1 MVVCEDCGKSF
12 TRVDNLK
19 RHQRLSCI
27 GKRIKLDAP
36 QIPKAVKCEACDDYV
51 NRQCYSA
58 HLRSNAHKRNAFVII
73 DDGVERIAGAF
84 GDKIVSYRISE
95 EGFFVDLDEFSHRI
109 REKIL
114 NLIQSAI
121 DIHRNVKLNMECFGL
136 YFLQSKE
143 DCEIKS
149 FNTKNKVV
157 SLASDLYKIY
167 KEFIDEISSKMSEFQ
182 ERDSGWTLMQIL
194 YMELNLNKY
203 NPIRA
208 SNYIDLP
215 SQIKAKRAVI
225 NIQNADDACFAW
237 AVTSALHEPNGLPQR
252 TSSYPNYLDCGLDY
266 SNIVFPVKLRDIP
279 VFEKQNKLSIN
290 VYGINE
296 YFKDGVM
303 NYDIITMYICRQKEE
318 RHINLLL
325 VTNDSG
331 NSHYCWIKN
340 LSRLLSSQASQNG
353 HEKYI
358 CDGCLVFFTSE
369 NKLIR
374 HQSDDCSK
382 VRAILPTTNLKINK
396 YGNEE
401 KENILQFENFERQ
414 LKIPFVV
421 YADFEALQKPI
432 ADAEATELNDDN
444 SYSVKCFKHEP
455 YAFAYYIKC
464 SYDESLSKFEI
475 YCGCNAAQIFMSK
488 LEHDV
493 LNIYKNYLS
502 QPKEMLPLPPID
514 RLIHEMQ
521 DICHI
526 CSHKIKEGNKVC
538 DHDHLTGLYRGPAHA
553 VCNINYQLPK
563 FIPIFFHNLSN
574 YDCHMFVKDMALKE
588 EDVDVIAQNKE
599 KYISFS
605 KKIIVGENID
615 SKGKLRRVHMK
626 LRFVDSFRF
635 MALSLEKLGS
645 FLEDNQCVQ
654 IRKYFRNEEQF
665 RLIRQKGVFPYSFV
679 DSFEKLNL
687 TALPDRS
694 SFYNTLCDDSIT
706 EENYCR
712 AQTVWN
718 LFNCRT
724 LGEYSD
730 IYLTSDVLLLAD
742 VFENF
747 RTISMKYYSLDPC
760 HYFTA
765 PGFGWDALLRMT
777 GVKLELLTDI
787 DMLHFFKNGIRG
799 GLSMCTKRSAKANNK
814 LMMEFDET
822 KDPSYILYLDATNL
836 YGHAMRRKLPT
847 GGFRWLSDEEIQKL
861 DIYNTEDDSEKGYVF
876 EVDLEYPE
884 AIHDEH
890 NDLPFCPERI
900 VPPGS
905 KNAKLIANLENKT
918 KYIIHYV
925 NLKQCIKFGLK
936 LTKIYRVLEFK
947 QSNWMR
953 SYIDFNSDKRAKAKN
968 EFEKNHYKAMN
979 NIVYGKTMENVEKRV
994 DIRLVTHWE
1003 CRHKKPGVEALI
1015 AKPNFKSSKI
1025 FCDNLIAV
1033 QLNVAEVR
1041 YCKPLYVGFS
1051 ILELSKT
1058 VMYSFFYDYL
1068 KVKYGNN
1075 ITLLYTDTDSL
1086 ILEITTP
1093 NVYEDI
1099 KENIEFF
1106 DTSNYPLENIHN
1118 IPRGRSVL
1126 GRMKDEYPNRCITSF
1141 VGTGAKAYCIT
1152 LLNDNV
1158 KKAKGVKKYVID
1170 KHLSVTDYKRVVE
1183 CGGSVHK
1190 KMYIFKSEFHTMYTE
1205 LKNKIALS
1213 SCDDKR
1219 YILPNGCNTLAW
1231 GHWLIK
1237 RLNANK

>member
-1 MVVCEDCGKSF
+1 
-12 TRVDNLK
+12 
-19 RHQRLSCI
+19 
-27 GKRIKLDAP
+27 
-36 QIPKAVKCEACDDYV
+36 
-51 NRQCYSA
+51 
-58 HLRSNAHKRNAFVII
+58 
-73 DDGVERIAGAF
+73 
-84 GDKIVSYRISE
+84 
-95 EGFFVDLDEFSHRI
+95 
-109 REKIL
+109 
-114 NLIQSAI
+114 
-121 DIHRNVKLNMECFGL
+121 
-136 YFLQSKE
+136 
-143 DCEIKS
+143 
-149 FNTKNKVV
+149 
-157 SLASDLYKIY
+157 
-167 KEFIDEISSKMSEFQ
+167 
-182 ERDSGWTLMQIL
+182 
-194 YMELNLNKY
+194 
-203 NPIRA
+203 
-208 SNYIDLP
+208 
-215 SQIKAKRAVI
+215 
-225 NIQNADDACFAW
+225 
-237 AVTSALHEPNGLPQR
+237 
-252 TSSYPNYLDCGLDY
+252 
-266 SNIVFPVKLRDIP
+266 
-279 VFEKQNKLSIN
+279 
-290 VYGINE
+290 
-296 YFKDGVM
+296 
-303 NYDIITMYICRQKEE
+303 
-318 RHINLLL
+318 
-325 VTNDSG
+325 
-331 NSHYCWIKN
+331 
-340 LSRLLSSQASQNG
+340 
-353 HEKYI
+353 
-358 CDGCLVFFTSE
+358 
-369 NKLIR
+369 
-374 HQSDDCSK
+374 
-382 VRAILPTTNLKINK
+382 
-396 YGNEE
+396 
-401 KENILQFENFERQ
+401 
-414 LKIPFVV
+414 
-421 YADFEALQKPI
+421 
-432 ADAEATELNDDN
+432 
-444 SYSVKCFKHEP
+444 
-455 YAFAYYIKC
+455 
-464 SYDESLSKFEI
+464 
-475 YCGCNAAQIFMSK
+475 
-488 LEHDV
+488 
-493 LNIYKNYLS
+493 
-502 QPKEMLPLPPID
+502 
-514 RLIHEMQ
+514 
-521 DICHI
+521 
-526 CSHKIKEGNKVC
+526 
-538 DHDHLTGLYRGPAHA
+538 
-553 VCNINYQLPK
+553 
-563 FIPIFFHNLSN
+563 
-574 YDCHMFVKDMALKE
+574 
-588 EDVDVIAQNKE
+588 
-599 KYISFS
+599 
-605 KKIIVGENID
+605 
-615 SKGKLRRVHMK
+615 
-626 LRFVDSFRF
+626 
-635 MALSLEKLGS
+635 
-645 FLEDNQCVQ
+645 
-654 IRKYFRNEEQF
+654 
-665 RLIRQKGVFPYSFV
+665 
-679 DSFEKLNL
+679 
-687 TALPDRS
+687 
-694 SFYNTLCDDSIT
+694 
-706 EENYCR
+706 
-712 AQTVWN
+712 
-718 LFNCRT
+718 
-724 LGEYSD
+724 
-730 IYLTSDVLLLAD
+730 
-742 VFENF
+742 
-747 RTISMKYYSLDPC
+747 
-760 HYFTA
+760 
-765 PGFGWDALLRMT
+765 
-777 GVKLELLTDI
+777 
-787 DMLHFFKNGIRG
+787 
-799 GLSMCTKRSAKANNK
+799 
-814 LMMEFDET
+814 MEFDET

-918 KYIIHYV
+918 KYIIHNV

-1170 KHLSVTDYKRVVE
+1170 KHLRVTDYKRVVE

-1190 KMYIFKSEFHTMYTE
+1190 KIYILKSEFHTMYTE